1 MDDPQDALYPDLR
14 SQTGDL
20 LDRLQALAQ
29 TYANDPQAL
38 LLLLRLVEQA
48 HTEIRE
54 NLFQAAIPND
64 RHAFQALMRAIETS
78 GGWPYIPRMRL
89 QAFLAASAAQGEV
102 SPPANLDQGG
112 DRE

>member
-1 MDDPQDALYPDLR
+1 MDDPQETQYPDLR
-14 SQTGDL
+14 SQTCDL

-29 TYANDPQAL
+29 TYAHDPQAL
-38 LLLLRLVEQA
+38 LLLLRLIEQT

-64 RHAFQALMRAIETS
+64 RHAFQALMRTIETS

-89 QAFLAASAAQGEV
+89 QAFLAAWDAQGDTTTLLKQE
-102 SPPANLDQGG
+102 G
-112 DRE
+112 DRG